1 MKKKFIALLLGLAM
15 VAALAACGSSTPAT
29 TAAPAETTAAPETT
43 AAEGGEDT
51 TAAEEGETEAEAE
64 VETVAAKGTIKV
76 GHLLDLTGVEK
87 ITGDTAHEAF
97 TFACDY
103 IEKTTGWK
111 IEVVEGDCQSDS
123 DKAANQAEQM
133 ISQGCQ
139 VIFGPTQI
147 GHKKAV
153 LAYVADNN
161 IPVVLYNGSP
171 AAFTGGFLFGNDM
184 IVALGGG
191 TAGFP
196 TVMADYL
203 YNTVGLR
210 TVYCFKQETVGG
222 NNYVDPFVTVFEALG
237 GKVVDNIA
245 VAQGTNDWSAY
256 LSAMIN
262 SDAEAIVGWT
272 SSSDA
277 IAFYKEWYNSGAY
290 EKLPVYATMH
300 GGFSDS
306 YVMDELDSKIIDA
319 LIEGNGEH
327 GLTAPICWAYSIEND
342 YNKVYAAEYEKTVG
356 HRPIGNNL
364 AGSCAQALLCLTTA
378 LDNLGVTDP
387 TTLSAADLA
396 TAMRAA
402 KFDGPEGHTVFG
414 DGTVVATKDVYVVE
428 VVKMDDGSYNYEVVD
443 TYEQVAPE
451 GYKTDADGNYIG

>member
-1 MKKKFIALLLGLAM
+1 MKKKLIALLLAM
-15 VAALAACGSSTPAT
+15 SMVLVLAACGGSSSDTTT
-29 TAAPAETTAAPETT
+29 TAAAESETTT
-43 AAEGGEDT
+43 AAEGGETT
-51 TAAEEGETEAEAE
+51 TAAESESKEETET
-64 VETVAAKGTIKV
+64 VEAKGTIKV

-103 IEKTTGWK
+103 IEKTTGWT

-171 AAFTGGFLFGNDM
+171 SAFTGGMLFANDM

-203 YNTVGLR
+203 YNEVGLR

-222 NNYVDPFVTVFEALG
+222 NNYVDPFVTCFEAMG
-237 GKVVDNIA
+237 GTVVDNIA

-256 LSAMIN
+256 LAAMVN

-300 GGFSDS
+300 GGFTDS
-306 YVMDELDSKIIDA
+306 YVMDELDSKIVDA
-319 LIEGNGEH
+319 LIEGG
-327 GLTAPICWAYSIEND
+327 TCAPICYAYSIEND
-342 YNKVYAAEYEKTVG
+342 YNEVYAAEYEETLG

-364 AGSCAQALLCLTTA
+364 AGSCCQALLCLTTA
-378 LDNLGVTDP
+378 LDDLGVTDP
-387 TTLSAADLA
+387 TTLSATDLA
-396 TAMRAA
+396 EAMRNAE
-402 KFDGPEGHTVFG
+402 FDGPEGHTVFDG
-414 DGTVVATKDVYVVE
+414 DTVVATKDVYVVD
-428 VVKMDDGSYNYEVVD
+428 VVKMDDGSYNYDVVA
-443 TYEQVAPE
+443 TYEQVGPN
-451 GYKTDADGNYIG
+451 GYNFDGENYTK